1 MTSSVGSAVDQVR
14 ELADAV
20 LYEGYL
26 LYPYRASATKNQQR
40 FQFGVLMPPGYADSS
55 ERKTLHAECVLEC
68 SQECEVHVLVRFL
81 QMHRRQSWYEGVE
94 QERRFRFMA
103 SELFDGETA
112 VGFSAPGDGVQRAEL
127 DGLLRADL
135 TRLPGPY
142 GALKLRLDVANT
154 TPTEVIEQGGRQEAL
169 WHALVAAHL
178 IVDVPGGKFLSPT
191 DPPRWAAEY
200 VAECVNEGGWPAL
213 AGPESRSDLMLVSP
227 IILYDH
233 AGVAAESPG
242 QLYDSTEI
250 DEILLLRT
258 LALTDEEKAEARDT
272 DPRAAAV
279 IDRADGLSPEIMD
292 RLHGAIRSV
301 REATDHARPA
311 PSAEPPTHLVTSDP
325 WWDPESDASVSP
337 ETDEVVIGGVPVA
350 RGSTVVM
357 RPGSRRA
364 DAQDLFLS
372 GRPALVEAVLHDV
385 DGNVH
390 LAVTPQDDPDADLHG
405 MHGRFL
411 YFAPDEVEPVLEA
424 SAGGPPR

>member
-40 FQFGVLMPPGYADSS
+40 FQFGVLMPPGYADAS

-68 SQECEVHVLVRFL
+68 AQDSELHVLVRFL

-94 QERRFRFMA
+94 QEQRFTFMA
-103 SELFDGETA
+103 SELLDGEAT
-112 VGFSAPGDGVQRAEL
+112 VGFSAAGDGVQRAEL

-154 TPTEVIEQGGRQEAL
+154 TPTEVIEQSGRQEAL
-169 WHALVAAHL
+169 WHALVAAHV
-178 IVDVPGGKFLSPT
+178 IVEVPGGRFLSPT
-191 DPPRWAAEY
+191 DPPRWAAGY
-200 VAECVNEGGWPAL
+200 VAECVNEGGWPVL
-213 AGPESRSDLMLVSP
+213 AGPESRSDLLLVSP

-233 AGVAAESPG
+233 AEVAAESPA

-258 LALTDEEKAEARDT
+258 LALTDEEKAEARAT

-301 REATDHARPA
+301 REASDHARPA
-311 PSAEPPTHLVTSDP
+311 PSAEPPTHLVTTDP
-325 WWDPESDASVSP
+325 WWDPETDASVSP

-424 SAGGPPR
+424 SAEGSPI